1 MAPIHVKRCSTSVA
15 NREMKIK
22 TTLRYHLILVRMAV
36 INKSIE
42 KCQQGCGERGTLL
55 HYWWESRLVQPL
67 WMAVWRYLKKL
78 KMNLPF
84 DSVIPLLGI
93 YPQEPETLI
102 QKSLSTPIFI
112 AESFTIT
119 KLWKQPKCPSVDEW
133 IEQLWDIYTM
143 KYYLAVKKKQVLPF
157 VTYGWTWT
165 ILCVKWNKPVR
176 ERQIPYDL
184 IHMWN
189 QMNKLNKET
198 KLRQMPR

>member
-1 MAPIHVKRCSTSVA
+1 MTNGHVRGFSVSMIIREAQIGTKR
-15 NREMKIK
+15 
-22 TTLRYHLILVRMAV
+22 RYHPIPVRMAF
-36 INKSIE
+36 ISKSTN

-119 KLWKQPKCPSVDEW
+119 KL
-133 IEQLWDIYTM
+133 
-143 KYYLAVKKKQVLPF
+143 
-157 VTYGWTWT
+157 
-165 ILCVKWNKPVR
+165 
-176 ERQIPYDL
+176 
-184 IHMWN
+184 
-189 QMNKLNKET
+189 
-198 KLRQMPR
+198 